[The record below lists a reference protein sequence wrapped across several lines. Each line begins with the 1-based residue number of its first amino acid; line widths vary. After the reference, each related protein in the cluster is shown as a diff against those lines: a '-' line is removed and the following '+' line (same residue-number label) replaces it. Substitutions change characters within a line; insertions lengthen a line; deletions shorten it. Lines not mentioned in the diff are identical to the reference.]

1 MKAPAMAKKIS
12 FRSMVIVLVVG
23 LILGVGL
30 TLWVTKPFS
39 ATAAFDHQPKSRT
52 SEVVNAVTREQQ
64 VVLLSLGIQ
73 GISQKSD
80 SSTFFGVHVPGSSR
94 ATFLMYS
101 FDAKLGIDGK
111 QVKVEEIGQDEYE
124 VKIPEFIFI
133 GHSNEEFTLAA
144 ENNGALSWVTPEIDP
159 VELINGVLSDD
170 TEAQYI
176 ASNEEILRSQT
187 QAFYS
192 SIVTAIDP
200 DLTLHF
206 DFAGDQG

>member
-170 TEAQYI
+170 SEAQYI

-200 DLTLHF
+200 DFTLHF

>member
-80 SSTFFGVHVPGSSR
+80 SSTFFGPVKPRWAMTPASTPLKAPLPGPKGLAMQGSSR
-94 ATFLMYS
+94 
-101 FDAKLGIDGK
+101 
-111 QVKVEEIGQDEYE
+111 
-124 VKIPEFIFI
+124 
-133 GHSNEEFTLAA
+133 
-144 ENNGALSWVTPEIDP
+144 
-159 VELINGVLSDD
+159 
-170 TEAQYI
+170 
-176 ASNEEILRSQT
+176 
-187 QAFYS
+187 
-192 SIVTAIDP
+192 
-200 DLTLHF
+200 
-206 DFAGDQG
+206 